1 MDCDAVGADKE
12 HESFNAASIIQS
24 FVMDIE
30 LVNLLIVCCYIGTR
44 CAS

>member
-1 MDCDAVGADKE
+1 MVGADKE

-24 FVMDIE
+24 FVMDIG
-30 LVNLLIVCCYIGTR
+30 LVNLLIVRCYIGTR